1 MLATEREPNRI
12 LNRNSLLLEH
22 DPRHDET
29 AGLLNRRGF
38 FNHAEV
44 AIPESACEQAAVMYL
59 DLDGLK
65 AINDTHGHDA
75 GDEAIR
81 ETGRLL
87 RSCLGERGILCRMG
101 GDEFCALVFG
111 GDDVIADFVASV
123 MQSMR
128 TFNDRGGAP
137 YKLNVSA
144 GSASFEIEEGT
155 VPDLAALMV
164 EADGKL
170 HHMKRS
176 KKGLP

>member
-1 MLATEREPNRI
+1 MT
-12 LNRNSLLLEH
+12 
-22 DPRHDET
+22 
-29 AGLLNRRGF
+29 GLLNRRGF
-38 FNHAEV
+38 FNHAEI
-44 AIPESACEQAAVMYL
+44 ALPESTCKQAAVMYL

-65 AINDTHGHDA
+65 AINDTYGHDA

-111 GDDVIADFVASV
+111 DDDVIADFVASV
-123 MQSMR
+123 MRSMQA
-128 TFNDRGGAP
+128 FNDQGGAP
-137 YKLNVSA
+137 YRLDISA
-144 GSASFEIEEGT
+144 GSAPFEIVQGCA
-155 VPDLAALMV
+155 PDLAALMV

-170 HHMKRS
+170 YHMKRS